1 MEFDATFYAL
11 VGLILFLILVGYLG
25 VHKTVGKALDNR
37 SSLIARELDEAK
49 RLREEAAA
57 LLAEYQKKAKD
68 AEVEARS
75 ILDQANR
82 EASALAEEAKT
93 RMEDYVARRTKM
105 AEDKISQAEHQAL
118 QEVRSLSADLAIAA
132 SEKVMAARLKGKAAA
147 DLVESAIQEVKHRL
161 N

>member
-11 VGLILFLILVGYLG
+11 VALILFFVLLGYLG
-25 VHKTVGKALDNR
+25 VHRTLAKALDKR
-37 SSLIARELDEAK
+37 AETIAKELDEAK
-49 RLREEAAA
+49 RLRDEAAA
-57 LLAEYQKKAKD
+57 LLADYQKRAKE

-75 ILDQANR
+75 IVEQAAR

-93 RMEDYVARRTKM
+93 RLEEYVGRRTKM

-118 QEVRSLSADLAIAA
+118 AEVRSLSADVAVAA
-132 SEKVMAARLKGKAAA
+132 AEKIMAAKVKAGEAEHLLTSSI
-147 DLVESAIQEVKHRL
+147 DEIKKRL